1 MFSLIG
7 LCSMLFF
14 LYLRP
19 QEAIP
24 ALRSLPFLN
33 LCAALAGLGVVID
46 LRLRRTQLQPAPTLR
61 FILLLAAWGIF
72 CTAVKAGPGAA
83 SAAAS
88 RIMIPWIVMI
98 LIAHGV
104 STFRGLQVLLGTIL
118 FLGLSI
124 AFIGAHQAYQP
135 FTCYEVKEISG
146 DRAGGKSDG
155 RPCETARECMV
166 GDIEPGSEYLCEK
179 PGLMQTS
186 SVGHGRVRFRGI
198 LQDPNEMSMTIA
210 VVLPFA
216 FGFAQLRRRLRHRLL
231 AVLAVG
237 LVGLCTVHTQSR
249 GGQLV
254 FLTVLGA
261 YFIRTFGFLAGG
273 IAGAIGGIPVLLL
286 GGRSGEE
293 AEGSALERAEAL
305 YAGIEMVRSSPL
317 FGVGITQFVD
327 HHFITAHNS
336 YLLAVAEMGLPGQFL
351 WLSTLYLSIKTFL
364 TALRR
369 YQDVPEAQVAAA
381 WAMAL
386 LASFIGLMVG
396 IFFLSFSYHV
406 VLFIYL
412 GLAGAFY
419 QACKRHDPGFE
430 VRYSLTEA
438 AGLAAF
444 CVVLTTMIAVLSILK
459 MNAG

>member
-24 ALRSLPFLN
+24 ALRSVPFLN
-33 LCAALAGLGVVID
+33 LSAALAALGLVVD
-46 LRLRRTQLQPAPTLR
+46 LRLRRTQIQAAPTLR
-61 FILLLAAWGIF
+61 FILLLGAWGVLA
-72 CTAVKAGPGAA
+72 TAVKAGPGAA
-83 SAAAS
+83 GAAAS
-88 RIMIPWIVMI
+88 RVMIPWVVMV
-98 LIAHGV
+98 LLAHGI

-118 FLGLSI
+118 ALGLTI
-124 AFIGAHQAYQP
+124 AFVGAHQAQQP
-135 FTCYEVKEISG
+135 FACYEIKEATQ
-146 DRAGGKSDG
+146 DRAGGKLDG
-155 RPCETARECMV
+155 RPCETGRECLE
-166 GDIEPGSEYLCEK
+166 GDAEPGAEYLCEK
-179 PGLMQTS
+179 PGLLGTF
-186 SVGHGRVRFRGI
+186 SVGHGRVRYRGI
-198 LQDPNEMSMTIA
+198 LQDPNELAMTIA

-216 FGFAQLRRRLRHRLL
+216 FGFMQLRRRARYKLL
-231 AVLAVG
+231 AVAAVL
-237 LVGLCTVHTQSR
+237 LVAVCTVHTQSR

-254 FLTVLGA
+254 FLAVLGA
-261 YFIRTFGFLAGG
+261 YFIRSFGFVAGG

-293 AEGSALERAEAL
+293 AEGSAAERAEAL
-305 YAGIEMVRSSPL
+305 YAGIEMVRSSPI

-336 YLLAVAEMGLPGQFL
+336 YLLAIAEMGLPGQFL
-351 WLSTLYLSIKTFL
+351 WLTTLYLSLKTL
-364 TALRR
+364 ITAMQR
-369 YQDVPEAQVAAA
+369 YRDRPEAQVAVT

-386 LASFIGLMVG
+386 LASFFGLMVG

-419 QACKRHDPGFE
+419 QACRRHDPAFE

-438 AGLAAF
+438 AGVVIG
-444 CVVLTTMIAVLSILK
+444 CVVITGMIAALAIIK
-459 MNAG
+459 TRTG